1 MHILIAED
9 DAPVA
14 KFLSGGLEAEH
25 YAVRVASTG
34 GMVLPMVQNGQCD
47 LLILDLAMPGMS
59 GLEVLRQVR
68 VEKPHL
74 PVLIV
79 TGSARVEDRVGGL
92 DSGADDYLTKPF
104 AFTELLAR
112 VRALLRRSALPFE
125 PVLHKLDLQLD
136 RVRHVVSRNGRNID
150 LTPKEFALLEYLMLN
165 EGSNVSRSS
174 IIHHVWKLAAHTT
187 TNVADVYINY
197 VRKKIDSEA
206 SQKLIYTVRGAGYRF
221 GSKSNAAH

>member
-1 MHILIAED
+1 MKILIVEDEPQLSDILRQSLGEAGYETAE
-9 DAPVA
+9 A
-14 KFLSGGLEAEH
+14 LT
-25 YAVRVASTG
+25 YTG
-34 GMVLPMVQNGQCD
+34 GEQAWHGFEPNLV
-47 LLILDLAMPGMS
+47 ILDLMLPDGD
-59 GLEVLRQVR
+59 GLDLLRAERDRGDQT
-68 VEKPHL
+68 
-74 PVLIV
+74 PVLIL
-79 TGSARVEDRVGGL
+79 TAKDALPDRVAGL

-136 RVRHVVSRNGRNID
+136 RVRHVVSRNGRTID

-187 TNVADVYINY
+187 TNVVDVYINY
-197 VRKKIDSEA
+197 VRKKIDQGFEH
-206 SQKLIYTVRGAGYRF
+206 KLIHTIRGVGYQI
-221 GSKSNAAH
+221 GEEV